1 MHDDLQAFPQSPQ
14 LLHFSVLITGAKML
28 NLERNPKVVPTG
40 HTVLHQV
47 LPFVQA
53 SMNMMM
59 NVATA
64 MMRVGIDLIH
74 ISTS

>member
-1 MHDDLQAFPQSPQ
+1 MHEDLQALPQSPQ

-28 NLERNPKVVPTG
+28 NLERNPNVVPTG
-40 HTVLHQV
+40 QTVLHHV
-47 LPFVQA
+47 LPFVHA

-59 NVATA
+59 NVAA
-64 MMRVGIDLIH
+64 AIMRTGIDLIQ